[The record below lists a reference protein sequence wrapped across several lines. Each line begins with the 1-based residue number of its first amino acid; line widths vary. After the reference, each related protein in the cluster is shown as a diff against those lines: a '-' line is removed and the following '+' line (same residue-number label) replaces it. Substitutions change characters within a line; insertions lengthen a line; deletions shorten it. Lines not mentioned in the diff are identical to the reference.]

1 MRKSFK
7 IVAGVAG
14 AVVLAGVGY
23 AAYVMLSK
31 GDEIAPTNLDE
42 LAEASSEYEV
52 VAETTTEEPAA
63 A

>member
-1 MRKSFK
+1 MKKSFK

-31 GDEIAPTNLDE
+31 GDEITPTNLDE
-42 LAEASSEYEV
+42 LAEANTETEV
-52 VAETTTEEPAA
+52 VVETTTEESVAA
-63 A
+63 